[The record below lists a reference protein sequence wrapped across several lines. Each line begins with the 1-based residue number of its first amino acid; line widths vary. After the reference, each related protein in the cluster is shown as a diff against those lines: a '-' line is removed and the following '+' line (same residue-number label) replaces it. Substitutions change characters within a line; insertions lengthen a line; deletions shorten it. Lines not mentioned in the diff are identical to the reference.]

1 MILHF
6 EPWTTLFKIIRII
19 HKCHKKIFKI
29 YFYKRHYFYEKT
41 TLVPHQENVPTYLL
55 CNYET
60 CYALNEQNSSI
71 EPVHDNE

>member
-1 MILHF
+1 MENIIQDNKSYLQIIQRQNQNF
-6 EPWTTLFKIIRII
+6 FLQKALFLWKN
-19 HKCHKKIFKI
+19 
-29 YFYKRHYFYEKT
+29 

-60 CYALNEQNSSI
+60 CYALNEQNYSI